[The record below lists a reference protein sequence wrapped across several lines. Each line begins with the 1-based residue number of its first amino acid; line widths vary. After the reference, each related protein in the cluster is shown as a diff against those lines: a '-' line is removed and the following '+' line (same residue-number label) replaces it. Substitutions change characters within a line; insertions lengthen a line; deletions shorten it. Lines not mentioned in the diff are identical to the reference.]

1 MKRNN
6 DSDAPR
12 PQRDP
17 ARRRDQAPQSAV
29 INKTMVFRIF
39 ADNPG
44 KVFNYRQLARRL
56 GVVDKDQRDEL
67 FDTLKALKKSGHIA
81 LLQNDDYRLVE
92 IPGRSSA
99 EQRPDHD
106 QPAARRSARPEPELP
121 AIQAAPAAERERAP
135 RRGKGP
141 TPAATPEGGYQPRR
155 QRPMESPG
163 ESLDEGPIVH
173 RRRSAGFD
181 MPGTADRSHRPGSY
195 KERRE
200 GSYQAGPT
208 ITGTVDLAT
217 PKFAFI
223 VSEELPEDLRIF
235 TDRLAFAMDGD
246 TVRVRLGQNR
256 DGKPTG
262 DVVEIIERVKEE
274 VVGRLQ
280 VQGGFGFVHPDYK
293 KLYFDV
299 FVPGHALNGA
309 ENGDKVLVRV
319 TEWPTE
325 AGRQPV
331 GEVVRS
337 FGQAGGHEAEINAIM
352 AEYGLPF
359 EFPEEVEAEANAI
372 PASISKEEIAK
383 RRDFRPVTTFTIDPV
398 DAKDFDDALSI
409 RQLENGHWEI
419 GVHIADVSHYVVPG
433 TRLEKEAKHR
443 ATSVY
448 LVDRTIPMLPERLSN
463 GLCSLRPNE
472 DKLTFSAVFE
482 LDEKGKLYDSWYGR
496 TVIHSDRRFT
506 YEEAQ
511 ERIETGEG
519 DYAADINLLNSIA
532 KKLQAERFRKGAI
545 SFEAPE
551 VKFKLDAD
559 GKPVGVFI
567 KERKDAHKLI
577 EEFMLLANRK
587 VAEFVFRLKP
597 RKPRLTMVYRT
608 HDAPDP
614 DRLENFAQFARQ
626 FGHSLNFGENA
637 NVSKEL
643 NQLTA
648 AVEGKPEQSVIQALA
663 VRAMSKAIYTT
674 EPLGHFGLAFD
685 HYSHFTSPI
694 RRYPDMMAHRLLED
708 YLHGAKSADAVELEA
723 DCKHS
728 SEREKRAAQAERA
741 SIKYKQVEFMAEH
754 VGEQFTGV
762 VSGFNERGMYVEMGE
777 TKSEGMVRVS
787 DIDEDYF
794 QYDKERMQMV
804 GQRTGRIIKF
814 GDTVQVIIKAANL
827 LDRTIDL
834 DLVTSGTGTNQR
846 RAGRAKSDGYAARD
860 ERGSGGGRGRSGS
873 GSGGRSDGRGGGKSG
888 GSGGSRPR
896 KSGGGKKG
904 RSRFHG

>member
-17 ARRRDQAPQSAV
+17 ARRRDQAAQPAA

-44 KVFNYRQLARRL
+44 KVFNYRQLSRRL
-56 GVVDKDQRDEL
+56 GVVDKDQRDQL
-67 FDTLKALKKSGHIA
+67 FDTLKALRKSGHIA

-106 QPAARRSARPEPELP
+106 QPAEPQQFRAPE
-121 AIQAAPAAERERAP
+121 QPAAERERAP
-135 RRGKGP
+135 RRGK
-141 TPAATPEGGYQPRR
+141 PAPVATPEGGYQPRR
-155 QRPMESPG
+155 QRPMETPG
-163 ESLDEGPIVH
+163 EELETGGPIVH

-181 MPGTADRSHRPGSY
+181 MPGTHERSQRPGSY
-195 KERRE
+195 RERRE
-200 GSYQAGPT
+200 GGYQAGPT

-223 VSEELPEDLRIF
+223 VSDELPEDLRIF

-262 DVVEIIERVKEE
+262 DVVEIVERVKEE

-309 ENGDKVLVRV
+309 ENGDKVVVKV
-319 TEWPTE
+319 TEWPTDP
-325 AGRQPV
+325 GRQPV

-337 FGQAGGHEAEINAIM
+337 FGPAGGHEAEINAIM

-372 PASISKEEIAK
+372 PASITQQEIVK
-383 RRDFRPVTTFTIDPV
+383 RRDFRPITTFTIDPV

-419 GVHIADVSHYVVPG
+419 GVHIADVTHYVLPG

-511 ERIETGEG
+511 ERIESGEG
-519 DYAADINLLNSIA
+519 DYATEINLLNSIA

-626 FGHSLNFGENA
+626 FGHNLNLGENS

-643 NQLTA
+643 NKLTA
-648 AVEGKPEQSVIQALA
+648 DVEGKPEQSVIQALA

-694 RRYPDMMAHRLLED
+694 RRYPDMMAHRLLEH
-708 YLHGAKSADAVELEA
+708 YLHGGKSEDAVELEA

-777 TKSEGMVRVS
+777 TKSEGMVRLS

-794 QYDKERMQMV
+794 EYDKERMRMV

-814 GDTVQVIIKAANL
+814 GDNVQVIIKAANL

-834 DLVTSGTGTNQR
+834 DLVTATTGTNQR
-846 RAGRAKSDGYAARD
+846 RAGRSKSDGYAARD
-860 ERGSGGGRGRSGS
+860 ERDGRGRSG
-873 GSGGRSDGRGGGKSG
+873 GSDKPARNRPPKSGKS
-888 GSGGSRPR
+888 S
-896 KSGGGKKG
+896 GGKKG

>member
-1 MKRNN
+1 MKRNH

-17 ARRRDQAPQSAV
+17 ARRREQAAPAA
-29 INKTMVFRIF
+29 INKTLVFRVF

-56 GVVDKDQRDEL
+56 GVTTKEQRDEV
-67 FDTLKALKKSGHIA
+67 FEVLKGLKKSGHIA

-92 IPGRSSA
+92 LSGRG
-99 EQRPDHD
+99 P
-106 QPAARRSARPEPELP
+106 
-121 AIQAAPAAERERAP
+121 APAGGREP
-135 RRGKGP
+135 RGRQPQEGGEG
-141 TPAATPEGGYQPRR
+141 AGGYQPRR
-155 QRPMESPG
+155 QRPVESPAD
-163 ESLDEGPIVH
+163 ELSEGPIVH

-181 MPGTADRSHRPGSY
+181 LPGTTDRSRRPGSLRGQRLP
-195 KERRE
+195 E
-200 GSYQAGPT
+200 GPT
-208 ITGTVDLAT
+208 ITGTVDLANT
-217 PKFAFI
+217 KFAFI
-223 VSEELPEDLRIF
+223 VSDELAEDMRVF

-256 DGKPTG
+256 DGRPTG
-262 DVVEIIERVKEE
+262 DVVEVIERVKEE
-274 VVGRLQ
+274 VVGRIQ
-280 VQGGFGFVHPDYK
+280 MQAGFGFVQPDYK

-299 FVPGHALNGA
+299 FVPPHALGEA
-309 ENGDKVLVRV
+309 QNGDKVLVKI

-331 GEVVRS
+331 GEVVRT
-337 FGQAGGHEAEINAIM
+337 FGPAGGHEAEINAIM

-372 PASISKEEIAK
+372 PSDISREEIGR
-383 RRDFRPVTTFTIDPV
+383 RRDFRAITTFTIDPV
-398 DAKDFDDALSI
+398 DAKDFDDALSL
-409 RQLENGHWEI
+409 RTLENGHYEI
-419 GVHIADVSHYVVPG
+419 GVHIADVSHYVRPG

-463 GLCSLRPNE
+463 GLCSLRPHE

-482 LDEKGKLYDSWYGR
+482 LDENGKLYDAWFGR

-511 ERIETGEG
+511 ERIESGEG
-519 DYAADINLLNSIA
+519 DYADEVNLLNRIA

-551 VKFKLDAD
+551 VKFKLDEE

-587 VAEFVFRLKP
+587 VADFVFRLKP

-614 DRLENFAQFARQ
+614 DRLESFAQFARQ
-626 FGHSLNFGENA
+626 FGHALHFDENT

-643 NQLTA
+643 NKLTA
-648 AVEGKPEQSVIQALA
+648 EVEGKPEQSVIQALA

-694 RRYPDMMAHRLLED
+694 RRYPDMMAHRLLEH
-708 YLHGAKSADAVELEA
+708 YLHGGKSADATELEA

-754 VGEQFTGV
+754 VGETFTGV
-762 VSGFNERGMYVEMGE
+762 VSGLTEWGMYVEMGE
-777 TKSEGMVRVS
+777 TKSEGMARLA
-787 DIDEDYF
+787 DIPEDYF
-794 QYDKERMQMV
+794 EFDKENMRII

-814 GDTVQVIIKAANL
+814 GDKVEVIVKAANL

-834 DLVTSGTGTNQR
+834 ELVTPAGGTNQR
-846 RAGRAKSDGYAARD
+846 REGRSKSDGYAGRNRQGD
-860 ERGSGGGRGRSGS
+860 DRPRGGGRP
-873 GSGGRSDGRGGGKSG
+873 GGKSG
-888 GSGGSRPR
+888 GSKSGG
-896 KSGGGKKG
+896 SGGGKKG
-904 RSRFHG
+904 RSGFHR

>member
-6 DSDAPR
+6 NSDAPR

-17 ARRRDQAPQSAV
+17 ARRRDQAAPSAV
-29 INKTMVFRIF
+29 INKTLVFRIF

-56 GVVDKDQRDEL
+56 GVVDKEQRESL
-67 FDTLKALKKSGHIA
+67 FDVLKSLKKSGHVA

-92 IPGRSSA
+92 IPGRTDA
-99 EQRPDHD
+99 TQRPAQD
-106 QPAARRSARPEPELP
+106 QPADGGSE
-121 AIQAAPAAERERAP
+121 APAA
-135 RRGKGP
+135 
-141 TPAATPEGGYQPRR
+141 GYQPRNR
-155 QRPMESPG
+155 RPLENLTEQQPH
-163 ESLDEGPIVH
+163 DPIVH

-181 MPGTADRSHRPGSY
+181 MPGPGPERNRRPGSL
-195 KERRE
+195 RE
-200 GSYQAGPT
+200 HREQGSNY
-208 ITGTVDLAT
+208 ITGTVDLANT
-217 PKFAFI
+217 KFAFI
-223 VSEELPEDLRIF
+223 VSDELPEDLRVF

-246 TVRVRLGQNR
+246 TVKVRIGQNR

-262 DVVEIIERVKEE
+262 DVVEVLERVKEE
-274 VVGRLQ
+274 VVGRIQ
-280 VQGGFGFVHPDYK
+280 MQAGFGFVQPDYK

-299 FVPGHALNGA
+299 FVPPHALGEA
-309 ENGDKVLVRV
+309 QNGDKVVV
-319 TEWPTE
+319 KITEWPTE

-331 GEVVRS
+331 GEVVRT
-337 FGQAGGHEAEINAIM
+337 FGPAGGHEAEINAIM

-359 EFPEEVEAEANAI
+359 EFPEEVEKEADAI
-372 PASISKEEIAK
+372 PASISPAEIAK

-398 DAKDFDDALSI
+398 DAKDFDDALSL
-409 RQLENGHWEI
+409 RTLDNGHYEI
-419 GVHIADVSHYVVPG
+419 GVHIADVTHYVLPG

-463 GLCSLRPNE
+463 GLCSLRPHE

-482 LDEKGKLYDSWYGR
+482 LDEKGKLYDSWFGR

-511 ERIETGEG
+511 ERIESGEG
-519 DYAADINLLNSIA
+519 DYADDINLLNRIA

-551 VKFKLDAD
+551 VKFKLDEE

-587 VAEFVFRLKP
+587 VADYVFRLKP

-626 FGHSLNFGENA
+626 FGHSLNFAEGSDI
-637 NVSKEL
+637 SKQL

-648 AVEGKPEQSVIQALA
+648 EVEGKPEQSVIQALA
-663 VRAMSKAIYTT
+663 VRSMSKAIYTT

-694 RRYPDMMAHRLLED
+694 RRYPDMMAHRLLEH
-708 YLHGAKSADAVELEA
+708 YLHGGKSADVDELEA

-754 VGEQFTGV
+754 VGEKFTGV
-762 VSGFNERGMYVEMGE
+762 VSGLTEWGMYVEMGE
-777 TKSEGMVRVS
+777 TKSEGMARLA
-787 DIDEDYF
+787 DIPEDF
-794 QYDKERMQMV
+794 FELDKENLRV
-804 GQRTGRIIKF
+804 IGRNTGRIIRF
-814 GDTVQVIIKAANL
+814 GDKVEVIIKAANL

-834 DLVTSGTGTNQR
+834 ELVTEGRGSNQR
-846 RAGRAKSDGYAARD
+846 REGRAKSDGYAGRSRD
-860 ERGSGGGRGRSGS
+860 DRGPRGGSSRSGDGSGRP
-873 GSGGRSDGRGGGKSG
+873 GGKSG
-888 GSGGSRPR
+888 G

-904 RSRFHG
+904 GRSGFHR

>member
-1 MKRNN
+1 MRRNN

-12 PQRDP
+12 PKRDP
-17 ARRRDQAPQSAV
+17 ARRRDQAAQPAV
-29 INKTMVFRIF
+29 INKTQVFRIF
-39 ADNPG
+39 AENPG

-56 GVVDKDQRDEL
+56 GVVEKEQRDEL

-92 IPGRSSA
+92 IPGRA
-99 EQRPDHD
+99 QQERPDHD
-106 QPAARRSARPEPELP
+106 VPAKDRG
-121 AIQAAPAAERERAP
+121 P
-135 RRGKGP
+135 RRPRGGEAE
-141 TPAATPEGGYQPRR
+141 TAEGGYQPRR
-155 QRPMESPG
+155 QRPMETPG
-163 ESLDEGPIVH
+163 EELETGGPIVH

-181 MPGTADRSHRPGSY
+181 MPGTHDRSARPGSY
-195 KERRE
+195 RERRE
-200 GSYQAGPT
+200 SSYQAGPT

-223 VSEELPEDLRIF
+223 VSDELPEDLRIY

-262 DVVEIIERVKEE
+262 DVVEIVERVKEE

-309 ENGDKVLVRV
+309 ENGDKVLVKV

-372 PASISKEEIAK
+372 PASITQAEISK
-383 RRDFRPVTTFTIDPV
+383 RRDFRPITTFTIDPV

-409 RQLENGHWEI
+409 QQLENGHWEI
-419 GVHIADVSHYVVPG
+419 GVHIADVTHYVQPG

-511 ERIETGEG
+511 ERIESGEG
-519 DYAADINLLNSIA
+519 DYATEINLLNSIA

-559 GKPVGVFI
+559 GKPLGVFI

-614 DRLENFAQFARQ
+614 ERLENFAQFARQ
-626 FGHSLNFGENA
+626 FGHALNFGENA

-643 NQLTA
+643 NNLTA

-674 EPLGHFGLAFD
+674 EALGHFGLAFD

-777 TKSEGMVRVS
+777 TKSEGMVRLS

-794 QYDKERMQMV
+794 EYDKERMRMV

-814 GDTVQVIIKAANL
+814 GDNVQVIIKAANL

-834 DLVTSGTGTNQR
+834 DLVTATTGTNQR
-846 RAGRAKSDGYAARD
+846 RAGRSKSDGYAARD
-860 ERGSGGGRGRSGS
+860 ERGAGRDRGRSGS
-873 GSGGRSDGRGGGKSG
+873 GGRDGDKPARNRPPKSG
-888 GSGGSRPR
+888 KG
-896 KSGGGKKG
+896 GGGKKG
-904 RSRFHG
+904 RSRFHE

>member
-1 MKRNN
+1 MRRNN

-12 PQRDP
+12 PKRDP
-17 ARRRDQAPQSAV
+17 ARRRDQAAPAT
-29 INKTMVFRIF
+29 INKTQVFRIF
-39 ADNPG
+39 AENPG

-56 GVVDKDQRDEL
+56 GVVDKEQRDDL
-67 FDTLKALKKSGHIA
+67 FDVLKALKKSGHIA

-92 IPGRSSA
+92 IPGRAQQERPDQDVPAKDRGPRRDKPAVSSA
-99 EQRPDHD
+99 
-106 QPAARRSARPEPELP
+106 PAD
-121 AIQAAPAAERERAP
+121 AA
-135 RRGKGP
+135 
-141 TPAATPEGGYQPRR
+141 GGYQPRSR
-155 QRPMESPG
+155 RPLDNPAEELES
-163 ESLDEGPIVH
+163 SGPIVH

-181 MPGTADRSHRPGSY
+181 MPGTSDRSHRPGSY
-195 KERRE
+195 RERRE
-200 GSYQAGPT
+200 GGYQPGPT
-208 ITGTVDLAT
+208 ITGTVDLANA
-217 PKFAFI
+217 KFAFI
-223 VSEELPEDLRIF
+223 VSEELPEDLRIY

-262 DVVEIIERVKEE
+262 DVVEVLERVKQE

-280 VQGGFGFVHPDYK
+280 IQGGFGFVAPDYK

-299 FVPGHALNGA
+299 FVPGHALGGA
-309 ENGDKVLVRV
+309 QDGDKVLVKV
-319 TEWPTE
+319 TEWPSE

-331 GEVVRS
+331 GEVVRT
-337 FGQAGGHEAEINAIM
+337 FGPAGGHEAEINAIM

-372 PASISKEEIAK
+372 PAAITQEEIGK
-383 RRDFRPVTTFTIDPV
+383 RRDFRSITTFTIDPV
-398 DAKDFDDALSI
+398 DAKDFDDALSL
-409 RQLENGHWEI
+409 RQLDNGHYEI
-419 GVHIADVSHYVVPG
+419 GVHIADVTHYVRPG

-482 LDEKGKLYDSWYGR
+482 LDEKGKLYDSWFGR

-511 ERIETGEG
+511 ERIESGEG
-519 DYAADINLLNSIA
+519 DYADEVNLLNRIA
-532 KKLQAERFRKGAI
+532 KQLQAERFRKGAI

-551 VKFKLDAD
+551 VKFKLDEN
-559 GKPVGVFI
+559 GKPLGVFV

-587 VAEFVFRLKP
+587 VADFVFRLKP

-626 FGHSLNFGENA
+626 FGHSLNFGENT

-643 NQLTA
+643 NKLTA
-648 AVEGKPEQSVIQALA
+648 EVEGKPEQSVIQALA

-741 SIKYKQVEFMAEH
+741 SIKYKQVEYMAQH
-754 VGEQFTGV
+754 VGEKFTGV
-762 VSGFNERGMYVEMGE
+762 VSGLTEWGMYVEMGE
-777 TKSEGMVRVS
+777 TKSEGMARLA
-787 DIDEDYF
+787 DIPEDYF
-794 QYDKERMQMV
+794 EFDKENMRV
-804 GQRTGRIIKF
+804 IGQRTGRIIKF
-814 GDTVQVIIKAANL
+814 GDKVEVFVKAANL

-834 DLVTSGTGTNQR
+834 ELVTDSLGTNQR
-846 RAGRAKSDGYAARD
+846 RAGRGKSDGYAARD
-860 ERGSGGGRGRSGS
+860 ERGGGGGRSRSGS
-873 GSGGRSDGRGGGKSG
+873 GGGGRADGRSGGKSG

>member
-17 ARRRDQAPQSAV
+17 ARRRDQAAQPAV
-29 INKTMVFRIF
+29 INKTQVFRIF

-44 KVFNYRQLARRL
+44 KVFNYRQLSRRL
-56 GVVDKDQRDEL
+56 GVVDKQQRDDL
-67 FDTLKALKKSGHIA
+67 FDVLKALRKSGHIA

-106 QPAARRSARPEPELP
+106 QYAEQPQPAT
-121 AIQAAPAAERERAP
+121 ERAP
-135 RRGKGP
+135 RRGKP
-141 TPAATPEGGYQPRR
+141 AAAPAATPDGGYQPRR
-155 QRPMESPG
+155 QRPMETPG
-163 ESLDEGPIVH
+163 EELETGGPIVH

-181 MPGTADRSHRPGSY
+181 MPGTHDRSHRPGSY
-195 KERRE
+195 RERRE
-200 GSYQAGPT
+200 SGYQAGPT

-223 VSEELPEDLRIF
+223 VSEELPEDLRIY

-262 DVVEIIERVKEE
+262 DVVEIVERVKEE

-309 ENGDKVLVRV
+309 ENGDKVVVKV
-319 TEWPTE
+319 TEWPTDP
-325 AGRQPV
+325 GRQPV

-337 FGQAGGHEAEINAIM
+337 FGPAGGHEAEINAIM

-359 EFPEEVEAEANAI
+359 EFPEEVEAEANVI
-372 PASISKEEIAK
+372 PASISQAEISK

-419 GVHIADVSHYVVPG
+419 GVHIADVTHYVQPG

-511 ERIETGEG
+511 ERIESGEG
-519 DYAADINLLNSIA
+519 DYASEINLLNSIA

-559 GKPVGVFI
+559 GKPIGVFI

-626 FGHSLNFGENA
+626 FGHSLQFGEGGKD
-637 NVSKEL
+637 VSKQL
-643 NQLTA
+643 NKLTA
-648 AVEGKPEQSVIQALA
+648 DVEGKPEQSVIQALA

-777 TKSEGMVRVS
+777 TKSEGMVRLS

-794 QYDKERMQMV
+794 EYDKERMRMV

-814 GDTVQVIIKAANL
+814 GDNVQVIIKAANL

-834 DLVTSGTGTNQR
+834 DLVTATTGTNQR
-846 RAGRAKSDGYAARD
+846 RAGRSKSDGYAARD
-860 ERGSGGGRGRSGS
+860 ERGSGGRGRSG
-873 GSGGRSDGRGGGKSG
+873 GGREGDNPARNRPPKAGKG
-888 GSGGSRPR
+888 
-896 KSGGGKKG
+896 GGGKKG